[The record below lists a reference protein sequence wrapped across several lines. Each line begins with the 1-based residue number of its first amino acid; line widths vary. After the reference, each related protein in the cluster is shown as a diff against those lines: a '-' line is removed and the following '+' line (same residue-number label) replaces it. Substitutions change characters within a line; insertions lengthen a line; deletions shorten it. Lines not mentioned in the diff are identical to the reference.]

1 MTKNYNI
8 ELQDC
13 KFQYIYTLN
22 ILRMILRQLI
32 FVLILIFISN
42 PTLRAQDHDHDHEQ
56 KHHHHLNNEIGIAVG
71 AVYIFHEEVFAPGL
85 HLHYTRMLPG
95 KMQAFGLGM
104 GVETV
109 LDEHKHYTGSI
120 MFQWRPVHAWWISAG
135 PGITWFQESSES
147 RFSLHLETGYE
158 FEIGK
163 VHLGPMIEF
172 AFVQGDQHLML
183 GIHLGIPF

>member
-22 ILRMILRQLI
+22 YIADDITTTYIL
-32 FVLILIFISN
+32 LILAFIFN
-42 PTLRAQDHDHDHEQ
+42 PALRAQDHDHEHDHEQ
-56 KHHHHLNNEIGIAVG
+56 KHYHHLNNEIGIAVG

-95 KMQAFGLGM
+95 KMDAFGLGL
-104 GVETV
+104 GFETV

-120 MFQWRPVHAWWISAG
+120 MFQWRTSCLLDISR
-135 PGITWFQESSES
+135 PGHYLVPGKF
-147 RFSLHLETGYE
+147 RKSLL
-158 FEIGK
+158 
-163 VHLGPMIEF
+163 
-172 AFVQGDQHLML
+172 
-183 GIHLGIPF
+183 IPS